1 MKFDKYIIVAFVVII
16 AIGVSLVL
24 SPIEGAAVIP
34 ILSFGFILM
43 GRPRILLF
51 LYIGFLSVQPILQNF
66 GSTVIKRTDDLLAAL
81 MWGLFFSLLALRKIN
96 MDRIK
101 KWWKFALMMIVYAAI
116 SFLLNRGTVRG
127 AWQCVA
133 IYLTFIPFFALIANY
148 LRPSDFKPLLIA
160 TILFFFLNVILNIGW
175 LLHINPI
182 PNHAWIFIAEHGYGS
197 GYMDASVGTFRS
209 CAWVAYFCVFLLFLL
224 FSLYR
229 NIDLVG
235 KKWKKRI
242 FIVLIVLFIQLFGTF
257 TNHAYFFF
265 ALAFIPFALLS
276 KSWKVWHFILLSVV
290 AIIGFNILIAVSEPF
305 EKVFSNENL
314 AYRYEMLNKSAKV
327 QLFNDLLVENAK
339 NNSIEWA
346 VGVGPGNGMGP
357 LGKSNLTPFALK
369 MLLSYY
375 QSTDIRSM
383 QMNSITG
390 NTNSAVLTLWGD
402 FGLTGTL
409 FFITLYGIA
418 FKKALTVVHSPT
430 SSLQKRIIAEALTG
444 ILPFFALINIT
455 DDILYS
461 VFLTAFIWL
470 LIAFLYLPDK
480 EERPEE
486 EKEELL
492 KITNES

>member
-16 AIGVSLVL
+16 SIGVSLLL

-34 ILSFGFILM
+34 ILAFGFILM

-101 KWWKFALMMIVYAAI
+101 KWWKFALMMIIYAGV
-116 SFLLNRGTVRG
+116 SFIFNRGTARG
-127 AWQCVA
+127 AWQCFA

-148 LRPSDFKPLLIA
+148 LKPSDFKPLLIA

-182 PNHAWIFIAEHGYGS
+182 PNHAWINLAMKGGGS
-197 GYMDASVGTFRS
+197 GYVDASVGTFRS
-209 CAWVAYFCVFLLFLL
+209 CAYVAYFCIFLIFLL

-229 NIDLVG
+229 NINLVG

-242 FIVLIVLFIQLFGTF
+242 FFTLLILFIQLFATF

-265 ALAFIPFALLS
+265 ALAFIPFALFS
-276 KSWKVWHFILLSVV
+276 GTGKKWHFILLGVI
-290 AIIGFNILIAVSEPF
+290 AIIGFNILISTNEAFSEA
-305 EKVFSNENL
+305 FSKENL
-314 AYRYEMLNKSAKV
+314 EYRYEKLNKSAKV
-327 QLFNDLLVENAK
+327 NLFHDLLIKNAK
-339 NNSIEWA
+339 DDSIEWTI
-346 VGVGPGNGMGP
+346 GVGPGNGMGP
-357 LGKSNLTPFALK
+357 VGKDNLTPFALK
-369 MLLSYY
+369 MLLNYY
-375 QSTDIRSM
+375 QSNDIEELQ

-390 NTNSAVLTLWGD
+390 NTRSVILTLWGD
-402 FGLTGTL
+402 FGLIGFLIFVT
-409 FFITLYGIA
+409 IYGVAI
-418 FKKALTVVHSPT
+418 KKCFSVIRSPT
-430 SSLQKRIIAEALTG
+430 SSLQKRVIAEALIG
-444 ILPFFALINIT
+444 ILAMLALIGIVE
-455 DDILYS
+455 DVLYS
-461 VFLTAFIWL
+461 VFLGIWIWL
-470 LIAFLYLPDK
+470 LIAFLYIPD
-480 EERPEE
+480 ETE

-492 KITNES
+492 EITEES